1 MDKAISTSAPAW
13 MLHWA
18 FWFIN
23 TSSSILRTLYGYIER
38 VKSAANFMYSDQEYM
53 FVRDSVFPYDLRTY
67 KSQEGISSSL
77 IYNVNKRVFYSGA
90 AALTKK
96 TSSLPIL
103 SLEIINK
110 TDTVLYDITDF
121 IESVRSVS
129 SLSET
134 LCIGHIISVW
144 QLSSGTIL
152 DNNEVS
158 VRYIN
163 MNGDTNTVDIRS
175 LVKF

>member
-1 MDKAISTSAPAW
+1 MDKALSTSAPAW

-23 TSSSILRTLYGYIER
+23 TSSSLLQKVYDCIER
-38 VKSAANFMYSDQEYM
+38 VKSVANLMYSDQEYM

-77 IYNVNKRVFYSGA
+77 IYNLNKRVFYSGA
-90 AALTKK
+90 TSLTKK
-96 TSSLPIL
+96 TTSLPIL

-121 IESVRSVS
+121 IESVRTVS

-134 LCIGHIISVW
+134 ICIGHIISVW
-144 QLSSGTIL
+144 QLSSRTIL
-152 DNNEVS
+152 DNSEVS

-175 LVKF
+175 LVKI

>member
-1 MDKAISTSAPAW
+1 MDKALSTSAPAW

-23 TSSSILRTLYGYIER
+23 TSSSMLRKLYEYIER
-38 VKSAANFMYSDQEYM
+38 VKSAANLIYSDQEYI
-53 FVRDSVFPYDLRTY
+53 FIRDSVFPYDLRTY

-77 IYNVNKRVFYSGA
+77 IYNVNKRVFYSNA
-90 AALTKK
+90 TSLTKK
-96 TSSLPIL
+96 TTSLPIL

-110 TDTVLYDITDF
+110 THTVLYDITDF
-121 IESVRSVS
+121 IESVRTVS
-129 SLSET
+129 SLSEI

-152 DNNEVS
+152 DNSEVS

-163 MNGDTNTVDIRS
+163 MNGDTNTVDVRS
-175 LVKF
+175 LVKI